1 MKIYYVRVMSEA
13 FVRAASEEE
22 AREIARGL
30 YDGRGVDADAVRPP
44 QTVIGV
50 WDRHALDG
58 RNEKP

>member
-1 MKIYYVRVMSEA
+1 MKIYFVRVVSEAYVRA
-13 FVRAASEEE
+13 DSEEE

-30 YDGRGVDADAVRPP
+30 YNGKGVDAVRPP

-58 RNEKP
+58 RNGKA

>member
-1 MKIYYVRVMSEA
+1 MKIYFVRVVSEA
-13 FVRAASEEE
+13 YVRAASEEE

-30 YDGRGVDADAVRPP
+30 YNGKGVDAVRPP

-58 RNEKP
+58 TKGKP

>member
-1 MKIYYVRVMSEA
+1 MKIYFVRVVSEA
-13 FVRAASEEE
+13 YVRAASEEE
-22 AREIARGL
+22 AREIARDL
-30 YDGRGVDADAVRPP
+30 YNGNVADAVRPP